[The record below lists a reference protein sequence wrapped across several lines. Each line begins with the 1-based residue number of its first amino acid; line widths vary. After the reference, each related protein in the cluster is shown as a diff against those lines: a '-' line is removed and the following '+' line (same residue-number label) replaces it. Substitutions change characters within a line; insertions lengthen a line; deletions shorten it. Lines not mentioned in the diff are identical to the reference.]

1 MLTQILHDSGQELR
15 AACISNQALNP
26 TEDPRFFGLL
36 VSAAGALDRMRTL
49 EVPATTRTLDRVC
62 TLEMPATT
70 RALDRVCTL
79 EARLWRHR
87 NGGRNG
93 QRHRRDC
100 RY

>member
-26 TEDPRFFGLL
+26 TEDPPFFRPSLL

-79 EARLWRHR
+79 EA
-87 NGGRNG
+87 
-93 QRHRRDC
+93 
-100 RY
+100 